1 MAEEKYIEYAGES
14 LRKRRGPLM
23 WCVDMLLTLLTLGV
37 GIIVPVIFIVPYV
50 APAKMGIFPV
60 LALAAPAFYVVAVL
74 LALYWIIRWRMGQI
88 GRAHV

>member
-37 GIIVPVIFIVPYV
+37 GIIVPVILSLIH
-50 APAKMGIFPV
+50 I
-60 LALAAPAFYVVAVL
+60 
-74 LALYWIIRWRMGQI
+74 
-88 GRAHV
+88 